1 MMKDI
6 DTIILTKRE
15 LQIMKVVWERGTAT
29 VKDVFEA
36 ISKKEATAYTTI
48 LTLMGI
54 LEEKGV
60 LAHSR
65 SGRAYLYRPL
75 ISRRQATRNQVRD
88 ILHRF
93 FDGNP
98 EKLIETVLEEELEK
112 PELIEPVRGI
122 LSSRR
127 QNQVA

>member
-1 MMKDI
+1 MIKDMEA
-6 DTIILTKRE
+6 IILTKRE

-36 ISKKEATAYTTI
+36 ISKEEATAYTSI

-54 LEEKGV
+54 LEEKDV

-65 SGRAYLYRPL
+65 SGRAFLYRPL
-75 ISRRQATRNQVRD
+75 ISRQQATRNQVRD
-88 ILHRF
+88 ILKRF

-98 EKLIETVLEEELEK
+98 EKLIETVLEEELKK
-112 PELIEPVRGI
+112 PELIEPVRDI